1 MRIKTLKLVR
11 WRSKPKIMLLP
22 KNTINIVLFPQW
34 IDQCIILR
42 RQEKSNFLFI
52 HIYIFFAKH
61 DNPDIVLMDNLTKF
75 NFLGPDEQGYVF
87 IICHNT
93 GIIWRFLSNW
103 ILKANTVNIFIHN
116 WLCQK
121 RVIFQ
126 TLHLQSDG
134 HPWNRTR
141 GCSSWA
147 ENDSDSTRQLMS
159 LNLSFKSQIKN
170 MTIVNKTLIHI
181 DLRNGWNLVESYA
194 RYWLISGHVAMAK
207 SKWGKQLGNCCLLS
221 H

>member
-22 KNTINIVLFPQW
+22 KKHNQHCFVSAMDRSMYCLMKAGKKLFP
-34 IDQCIILR
+34 
-42 RQEKSNFLFI
+42 FYT
-52 HIYIFFAKH
+52 YIFFFAKH
-61 DNPDIVLMDNLTKF
+61 DNPDIVLMDNLTKL

-93 GIIWRFLSNW
+93 GIIWRFLSNS

-126 TLHLQSDG
+126 TRHLQSDG
-134 HPWNRTR
+134 HPWNRTW

-159 LNLSFKSQIKN
+159 LNWSFKSQIKKKHDN
-170 MTIVNKTLIHI
+170 RK
-181 DLRNGWNLVESYA
+181 
-194 RYWLISGHVAMAK
+194 
-207 SKWGKQLGNCCLLS
+207 
-221 H
+221 

>member
-1 MRIKTLKLVR
+1 MKYWEPTRLIKTELSIRYVALQQQHFKMRIKTLKLVR

-93 GIIWRFLSNW
+93 GII
-103 ILKANTVNIFIHN
+103 
-116 WLCQK
+116 
-121 RVIFQ
+121 
-126 TLHLQSDG
+126 
-134 HPWNRTR
+134 
-141 GCSSWA
+141 
-147 ENDSDSTRQLMS
+147 
-159 LNLSFKSQIKN
+159 
-170 MTIVNKTLIHI
+170 
-181 DLRNGWNLVESYA
+181 
-194 RYWLISGHVAMAK
+194 
-207 SKWGKQLGNCCLLS
+207 
-221 H
+221 